1 MNADPA
7 RPRRPSGGFGARML
21 RSGAYALAGLAL
33 LGATTLA
40 GLRILLPELGHHRP
54 AVEQWLSGIAGRQVE
69 LGTIDVHWRGWTPV
83 FRVEDVRIAGGGA
96 TGDTRT
102 DPSIRLASLTFSIDP
117 LALLRSGALRPREIS
132 ASGASLVVVRRADG
146 TFAVEKSGEL
156 RPAGPRE
163 DDLLAQWIPGRA
175 NISLS
180 GSRILWIDE
189 QYGTRALPLQ
199 EVALRLEHA
208 GGGHRLS
215 GSFELPEAGRI
226 DFATE
231 WSAGDSPTAPWTGTA
246 YVAAREVDVARL
258 DLDTRQLGAE
268 ELSGVFSGSMWSTWN
283 GGRIVEAEGTI
294 HVQSPRIMHAGRWR
308 GFDEVS
314 ASFKVERT
322 PEGWTLA
329 ARDLAVAT
337 PGGSWPQSSVDAKWA
352 TPGEGREGSVAV
364 SAEFARIEDLVALA
378 APGGD
383 APASP
388 VWNALVEAD
397 PHGVLDDLR
406 VWAPL
411 TDRIHFERAR
421 ARGGFSAMRL
431 DPKAWPVS
439 LTAASGRFEAGGH
452 GFVIDVASAGLRV
465 DDPRWLARPLPGEEL
480 AGAFGAFPSA
490 DGIRFRL
497 EDASLAT
504 PAGVVTGGGGLFVP
518 RDDSEPR
525 LSATF
530 SLGASKIAAVRTL
543 VPTHV
548 LPEPVARWIDSAAPE
563 GEIREARLTLR
574 GRLSEMSF
582 GAGKGTIEATAELAL
597 PVLRYAPGWP
607 EITNVTGVVRF
618 DGRRVDARVES
629 GRIFASAIREA
640 DVIIED
646 PGVEAPVVNIA
657 GSIEGASADAVRFL
671 AESPLPAG
679 LASAIDGV
687 AVHGDSRLDLGLVL
701 TFAGGA
707 PSVSVEGRVSLD
719 DNRVELP
726 GLARGPEAVNG
737 VVAFRGDTVESDGLT
752 ATWLGEPLHVA
763 VGPAPESAYATRLS
777 ISGRMTP
784 RLLASGLFDAGF
796 VDSPLPG
803 DSALLARLLGD
814 AAWTATLDVPRT
826 GGGRPVRLRMA
837 VDLTGVA
844 FDLPPPF
851 GKGRGTPRM
860 LRIDSRITPG
870 VERIVAARYGD
881 LAGMVLR
888 LVPDTDRFRLDRGT
902 IRLGAG
908 DATLPDTPGVTVQ
921 GVLPE
926 LDVGVWDALV
936 EDVTARRASS
946 ADPPPFGVVRN
957 VSLEAGSL
965 SAIGTRFPATRI
977 QAARDPD
984 GGWRLDL
991 DGLHL
996 KGVVRIPGDP
1006 RAGPVTTD
1014 FERFVYEPGSAG
1026 PGNEWRGL
1034 DPRTMPAV
1042 SFSARRFVLGERD
1055 LGHVTFTVAPAEHG
1069 MELERLEVR
1078 AEAFRGEATGT
1089 WSVAGG
1095 EHRTEFV
1102 MRTHGDDL
1110 GQLISSLGFDGA
1122 AVAGG
1127 TADLSLRG
1135 SWKGMPADFA
1145 LRRLTGV
1152 MHFLSTDGRLT
1163 RLERGV
1169 TGRVFG
1175 LLTFTSLPR
1184 RFILDFG
1191 DLFRGGFE
1199 YDRIEGSFAIE
1210 NGHAH
1215 TDDLFMESDTARLEV
1230 VGRTGLV
1237 DEDYDKLVTVIPKIS
1252 SNLLLL
1258 PVWVAEK
1265 ILDRNVFDK
1274 AFAYQYTITGGWDE
1288 PVVEL
1293 VSTRRRQEHESR

>member
-1 MNADPA
+1 MNADPV

-33 LGATTLA
+33 LGAATLA
-40 GLRILLPELGHHRP
+40 GMRILLPELGQHRP
-54 AVEQWLSGIAGRQVE
+54 AVEQWLSGITGHRVE

-83 FRVEDVRIAGGGA
+83 FRVEDVRLAGGGD
-96 TGDTRT
+96 TGDTRP

-146 TFAVEKSGEL
+146 TFAVEKFREL
-156 RPAGPRE
+156 MPAAPRE
-163 DDLLAQWIPGRA
+163 DDPLAQWISSRA
-175 NISLS
+175 NVSLS
-180 GSRILWIDE
+180 ASRILWIDE
-189 QYGTRALPLQ
+189 RYGTRALPLQ
-199 EVALRLEHA
+199 DVALRLEHA

-231 WSAGDSPTAPWTGTA
+231 WLAGDSPTAPWTGTA

-258 DLDTRQLGAE
+258 GLDPRQLGAE
-268 ELSGVFSGSMWSTWN
+268 GLSGVFSGSMWSTWN

-294 HVQSPRIMHAGRWR
+294 RAQSPGVMRAGRWR
-308 GFDEVS
+308 GFDEVG

-337 PGGSWPQSSVDAKWA
+337 PGGSWPLSGVDAKWT
-352 TPGEGREGSVAV
+352 TPAEGREGSVAV

-378 APGGD
+378 APSGD
-383 APASP
+383 APANP
-388 VWNALVEAD
+388 VWNALVEAG
-397 PHGVLDDLR
+397 PRGVLNDLR
-406 VWAPL
+406 VWAPF

-421 ARGGFSAMRL
+421 ARGGFSAVRL
-431 DPKAWPVS
+431 DPQAWPVS
-439 LTAASGRFEAGGH
+439 VTAASGRFEAGGH
-452 GFVIDVASAGLRV
+452 GFVTDVASTRLRV
-465 DDPRWLARPLPGEEL
+465 DDPRWIARPLRGEEL

-497 EDASLAT
+497 EGASLAT
-504 PAGVVTGGGGLFVP
+504 PAGVVTGEGVLLVP
-518 RDDSEPR
+518 RDDGEPR

-530 SLGASKIAAVRTL
+530 SLGVSKIAAVRTL
-543 VPTHV
+543 VPSHI
-548 LPEPVARWIDSAAPE
+548 LPEPVARWIDSAVPE
-563 GEIREARLTLR
+563 GEIRKARLTLR
-574 GRLSEMSF
+574 GRLSEMSS
-582 GAGKGTIEATAELAL
+582 GAEGAVEATAELAL

-607 EITNVTGVVRF
+607 EITNVTGVVRL
-618 DGRRVDARVES
+618 DGRRFDARVES
-629 GRIFASAIREA
+629 GRIFASGIREA
-640 DVIIED
+640 DVTVED
-646 PGVEAPVVNIA
+646 LGVEAPVVNVA

-671 AESPLPAG
+671 AESPLPG
-679 LASAIDGV
+679 GQASVIDGV
-687 AVHGDSRLDLGLVL
+687 AVHGDCRLDLGLVL
-701 TFAGGA
+701 TFADGD
-707 PSVSVEGRVSLD
+707 PSVSIEGKVSLD
-719 DNRVELP
+719 DNRIELP
-726 GLARGPEAVNG
+726 GFARGPEAVNG
-737 VVAFRGDTVESDGLT
+737 VVAFRDDTVESDGLT

-763 VGPAPESAYATRLS
+763 VGPAPESAYAATRLS
-777 ISGRMTP
+777 FSGRMTP

-851 GKGRGTPRM
+851 GKGRGTPRL

-881 LAGMVLR
+881 LAGMALR

-926 LDVGVWDALV
+926 FDAGVWDALI
-936 EDVTARRASS
+936 EDVTARHASG

-957 VSLEAGSL
+957 VSLEAGSI
-965 SAIGTRFPATRI
+965 SAIGARFPATRI
-977 QAARDPD
+977 QAVRGPD

-1042 SFSARRFVLGERD
+1042 SFSARHFVLGERD

-1078 AEAFRGEATGT
+1078 ADAFRGEAAGT

-1102 MRTHGDDL
+1102 LRTYGDDL
-1110 GQLISSLGFDGA
+1110 GQLISSLGIDGA

-1127 TADLSLRG
+1127 TADISLRG
-1135 SWKGMPADFA
+1135 SWMGMPTDFT

-1152 MHFLSTDGRLT
+1152 MHFLSADGRLT

-1184 RFILDFG
+1184 RLILDFG
-1191 DLFRGGFE
+1191 DLFRDGFE

-1215 TDDLFMESDTARLEV
+1215 TDDLSLESDTVRLEV

-1237 DEDYDKLVTVIPKIS
+1237 DEDYDKIVTVIPKIS
-1252 SNLLLL
+1252 SNVLLL